1 MRVIPRR
8 LRRHERGAAMVE
20 ALLSM
25 FVILLVLFGML
36 QVFYFFTGQL
46 FTDYAAFRGARS
58 RAVGFKEYLVAR
70 ELRRNAIGGSGILV
84 EPALT
89 SFDVSASFGDS
100 SAHQLTVEKSLIQR
114 YITGSRWIEYEYWF
128 GRAANQNRRVN
139 TELHYS
145 ISNSSNKVNITARFT
160 DYAFPDTYTKRLF
173 FGNGIDLTGEAS
185 LSYHAQVYLED

>member
-36 QVFYFFTGQL
+36 QVFYFFTGQV
-46 FTDYAAFRGARS
+46 FTDYAALRGARS

-70 ELRRNAIGGSGILV
+70 ELRVNAIGGSGILV

-89 SFDVSASFGDS
+89 SFDVSVSSGDS
-100 SAHQLTVEKSLIQR
+100 SANQLTVEKSLIQR
-114 YITGSRWIEYEYWF
+114 YMTGSRWIEYEYWF
-128 GRAANQNRRVN
+128 GRAAHENRRVN

-145 ISNSSNKVNITARFT
+145 ISNPSNKVDITALFT

-185 LSYHAQVYLED
+185 LSDHAQVYLED